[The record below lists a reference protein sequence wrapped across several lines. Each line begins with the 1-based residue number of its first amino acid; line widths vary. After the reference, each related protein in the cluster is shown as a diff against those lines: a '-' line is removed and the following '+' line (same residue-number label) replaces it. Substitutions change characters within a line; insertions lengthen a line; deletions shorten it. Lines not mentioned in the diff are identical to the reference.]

1 MKRQIQEMKWKE
13 KKGQSK
19 GKIYSKVKESKQT
32 FEL

>member
-1 MKRQIQEMKWKE
+1 MDARNEMKRKE